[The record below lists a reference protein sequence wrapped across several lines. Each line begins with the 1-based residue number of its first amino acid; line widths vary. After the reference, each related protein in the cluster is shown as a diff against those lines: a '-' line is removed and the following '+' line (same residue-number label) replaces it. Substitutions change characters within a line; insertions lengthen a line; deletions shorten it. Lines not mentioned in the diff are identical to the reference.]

1 MSWKKNLYSSP
12 LVHLKRIA
20 GIIFGAFVVATSINS
35 MIIPNQI
42 ADGGVT
48 GIAIIIYYILKL
60 PVSWVVIFLNIPLF
74 IMGWK
79 LVGRTFLFYSV
90 IGVGF
95 FSLALDLT
103 LGIFQ
108 PTGDPLLA
116 CIFGGVISGIG
127 MGIIF
132 RCRGSLG
139 GTDILAVF
147 FSRTTSFSVG
157 QVLMGIDALIFLAA
171 AILLGPE
178 QAMYAMIYMFIA
190 TKVIDMVQE
199 GINHSKSVLVVTRN
213 PQPIAQE
220 IMKKLERGV
229 TLFNAVGAYS
239 GEEKQVVYCVVNRTQ
254 MSQVKEIIRR
264 IDPQAFL
271 SITDVPEVVGEGF
284 SPWRGH

>member
-1 MSWKKNLYSSP
+1 MSWKEKLFSSP
-12 LVHLKRIA
+12 LVHLQRIA
-20 GIIFGAFVVATSINS
+20 GIIIGAFIVAASINS
-35 MIIPNQI
+35 LIIPNQI

-48 GIAIIIYYILKL
+48 GIAIIIHYIFKL
-60 PVSWVVIFLNIPLF
+60 PVSWIVIALNIPLF

-79 LVGRTFLFYSV
+79 LVGRSFLFYSV

-103 LGIFQ
+103 IGIFQ
-108 PTGDPLLA
+108 PTTDPLLA

-147 FSRTTSFSVG
+147 FSRTTPFSVG

-199 GINHSKSVLVVTRN
+199 GNNPSKSVLVVTRN

-220 IMKKLERGV
+220 IMDKLGRGV
-229 TLFNAVGAYS
+229 TLFKAVGAYS
-239 GEEKQVVYCVVNRTQ
+239 GEDKEVVYCVVSRTQ
-254 MSQVKEIIRR
+254 LSQVKGIIRQY
-264 IDPQAFL
+264 DSHAFM
-271 SITDVPEVVGEGF
+271 SIIDVPEVVGEGF